1 MNAIRYYRLKHQLT
15 QEGLAK
21 KVGVSKGTIS
31 KYERAARP
39 SGGRGYNY
47 NAISRF
53 FGVPMNELLESKE
66 DNTHLNQVQ
75 TLRES
80 RTENMK
86 NCITVYRHAH
96 GLTFKALA
104 SLLDRTSRE
113 CARQACEREV
123 PVKEHIESL
132 AAHEGISVEEFIA
145 KFSYKEDENIKSK

>member
-39 SGGRGYNY
+39 SGGRGHNY

-53 FGVPMNELLESKE
+53 FRVPMNELLESKE
-66 DNTHLNQVQ
+66 DTTHRNQVQ
-75 TLRES
+75 TIRES

-113 CARQACEREV
+113 CARQACERDV
-123 PVKEHIESL
+123 PVKEHINTL

-145 KFSYKEDENIKSK
+145 KYSYNGDDAI

>member
-15 QEGLAK
+15 QKALANEVGLS
-21 KVGVSKGTIS
+21 VTTIS

-47 NAISRF
+47 NTISRF
-53 FGVPMNELLESKE
+53 FGIPMNELLESKE
-66 DNTHLNQVQ
+66 DTTLLNQAQ

-80 RTENMK
+80 RTENKK
-86 NCITVYRHAH
+86 NRITVYRHAH

-104 SLLDRTSRE
+104 RLLSKSSRE

-123 PVKEHIESL
+123 PVKEHIITLADHEEISL
-132 AAHEGISVEEFIA
+132 EEFIA
-145 KFSYKEDENIKSK
+145 KYTYEGDDAT

>member
-66 DNTHLNQVQ
+66 DTTHRNQVQ
-75 TLRES
+75 TIRES

-113 CARQACEREV
+113 CARQACERDV
-123 PVKEHIESL
+123 PVKEHINTL

-145 KFSYKEDENIKSK
+145 KYTYNGDDAI